1 MAVPLLDLDAQYR
14 PLRSA
19 ILTAVTGVCDSQR
32 YILGPETVALEQE
45 LAATLGAADAVGVS
59 SGTDALLAALMAVG
73 VGPGDEVITP
83 AYSFF
88 ATAGGVARLGATPVF
103 VDIEHA
109 TFNLN
114 VDQVAA
120 KVTPK
125 TKAIMPV
132 HLFGQCA
139 DMEPLL
145 RLSESTSIPLI
156 EDACQSI
163 GATYGGRAAGTL
175 GAFGCFSFFPSKNL
189 GAFGDGG
196 LVTAATADSG
206 RKIRLLRSHGAATKY
221 FHDEVGGNF
230 RLDEIQ
236 AAILRVKL
244 TSLDDWIRARQ
255 RNAQRYR
262 MLFAERQ
269 LNEVVLPAE
278 APGRTHIYNQFVI
291 RVPNRDAVKAHLL
304 AAGIGCEIY
313 YPRPFHLQ
321 RCFAHLGYRAGA
333 FPESESAAADSLALP
348 IYAELTEG
356 QQQEVV
362 DTVGAALRR

>member
-1 MAVPLLDLDAQYR
+1 
-14 PLRSA
+14 
-19 ILTAVTGVCDSQR
+19 
-32 YILGPETVALEQE
+32 
-45 LAATLGAADAVGVS
+45 
-59 SGTDALLAALMAVG
+59 
-73 VGPGDEVITP
+73 
-83 AYSFF
+83 
-88 ATAGGVARLGATPVF
+88 VF
-103 VDIEHA
+103 VDIERA
-109 TFNLN
+109 TFNLD
-114 VDQVAA
+114 VEQVATQVTA
-120 KVTPK
+120 KTR
-125 TKAIMPV
+125 AIVPV

-145 RLSESTSIPLI
+145 QLSSSTGIPLI

-163 GATYGGRAAGTL
+163 GATYAGRSAGTM

-196 LVTAATADSG
+196 MVTAATADLG
-206 RKIRLLRSHGAATKY
+206 RKIRLLRSHGAETKY

-244 TSLDDWIRARQ
+244 RSLDDWTRARQ
-255 RNAQRYR
+255 RNAHRYR
-262 MLFAERQ
+262 LLFAEHG
-269 LNEVVLPAE
+269 LSDVVLPEE

-304 AAGIGCEIY
+304 AAHVGCEIY

-333 FPESESAAADSLALP
+333 FPESEKAAADSLALP

-362 DTVGAALRR
+362 AAVGAALRQ